1 MEPEYWKRAIIKL
14 KKEDVILKSVI
25 EQNQKNILK
34 SRKDP
39 FGTLLKSIVGQQ
51 ISVKAAESIYE
62 KLLKLLQADVSP
74 HMLLSIDKQALRET
88 GLSRQKID
96 YLCNISKYF
105 IENPNTSTNEY
116 FLDATEETIKSN
128 LISIKGVGPW
138 TIEMFLIFFKMSPDI
153 LPLGDIGL
161 INAIKKVYNLDRF
174 EKTNQIDKIN
184 QISNKWR
191 PYRTVATWYLW
202 QVIDDEL
209 VEY

>member
-1 MEPEYWKRAIIKL
+1 
-14 KKEDVILKSVI
+14 
-25 EQNQKNILK
+25 
-34 SRKDP
+34 
-39 FGTLLKSIVGQQ
+39 
-51 ISVKAAESIYE
+51 
-62 KLLKLLQADVSP
+62 
-74 HMLLSIDKQALRET
+74 
-88 GLSRQKID
+88 
-96 YLCNISKYF
+96 
-105 IENPNTSTNEY
+105 
-116 FLDATEETIKSN
+116 
-128 LISIKGVGPW
+128 
-138 TIEMFLIFFKMSPDI
+138 MFLIFFKMSPDI

>member
-1 MEPEYWKRAIIKL
+1 MILNSDIVAL
-14 KKEDVILKSVI
+14 K
-25 EQNQKNILK
+25 
-34 SRKDP
+34 
-39 FGTLLKSIVGQQ
+39 
-51 ISVKAAESIYE
+51 
-62 KLLKLLQADVSP
+62 
-74 HMLLSIDKQALRET
+74 ET

-96 YLCNISKYF
+96 YLNNISKYF
-105 IENPNTSTNEY
+105 IQNPNISSNEY
-116 FLDATEETIKSN
+116 FLDADEETIKSD
-128 LISIKGVGPW
+128 LIIIKGIGPW

-161 INAIKKVYNLDRF
+161 INAIKKVYNLDHF
-174 EKTNQIDKIN
+174 EKINQIEEIN

>member
-25 EQNQKNILK
+25 EQNQKISLNQEK
-34 SRKDP
+34 
-39 FGTLLKSIVGQQ
+39 TLLGHLPKSIVGQQ

-105 IENPNTSTNEY
+105 IENPN
-116 FLDATEETIKSN
+116 I
-128 LISIKGVGPW
+128 
-138 TIEMFLIFFKMSPDI
+138 
-153 LPLGDIGL
+153 
-161 INAIKKVYNLDRF
+161 
-174 EKTNQIDKIN
+174 IDK
-184 QISNKWR
+184 R
-191 PYRTVATWYLW
+191 VFFRR
-202 QVIDDEL
+202 
-209 VEY
+209 

>member
-1 MEPEYWKRAIIKL
+1 MEPKYWKEAIVKL
-14 KKEDVILKSVI
+14 KKDDPILKVVI
-25 EQNQKNILK
+25 ERNQKNILK

-51 ISVKAAESIYE
+51 ISVKAAGSIY
-62 KLLKLLQADVSP
+62 KKLLQFLENDISP
-74 HMLLSIDKQALRET
+74 RMVLNSDFLALKNT
-88 GLSRQKID
+88 GLSRQKIN
-96 YLCNISKYF
+96 YLNNISKYF
-105 IENPNTSTNEY
+105 VENPNITSNEY
-116 FLDATEETIKSN
+116 FTDANEETIKSD
-128 LISIKGVGPW
+128 LIAIKGIGPW

-161 INAIKKVYNLDRF
+161 INAIKKVYALDHF
-174 EKTNQIDKIN
+174 EKVNQIEKIN
-184 QISNKWR
+184 KISDKWR

>member
-1 MEPEYWKRAIIKL
+1 MEPKYWKKAIVKL
-14 KKEDVILKSVI
+14 KKDDPILKVVI
-25 EQNQKNILK
+25 ERNQKNILK

-51 ISVKAAESIYE
+51 ISVKAAGSIY
-62 KLLKLLQADVSP
+62 KKLLQFLENDISP
-74 HMLLSIDKQALRET
+74 SMVLNSDFVALKNT

-96 YLCNISKYF
+96 YLNNISKYF
-105 IENPNTSTNEY
+105 VENPNITSNEY
-116 FLDATEETIKSN
+116 FTDANEETIKSD
-128 LISIKGVGPW
+128 LIAIKGIGPW

-161 INAIKKVYNLDRF
+161 INAIKKVYTLDRF
-174 EKTNQIDKIN
+174 EKINKIEKIN
-184 QISNKWR
+184 QISDKWR

>member
-1 MEPEYWKRAIIKL
+1 MEPKYWKKAIVKL
-14 KKEDVILKSVI
+14 KKDDPILKVVI
-25 EQNQKNILK
+25 ERNKKNILK

-51 ISVKAAESIYE
+51 ISVKAAGSIY
-62 KLLKLLQADVSP
+62 KKLLQFLENDISP
-74 HMLLSIDKQALRET
+74 RMVLIYDFLALKNT
-88 GLSRQKID
+88 GLSRQKIN
-96 YLCNISKYF
+96 YLNNISKYF
-105 IENPNTSTNEY
+105 VENPNITSNEY
-116 FLDATEETIKSN
+116 FTDANEETIKSD
-128 LISIKGVGPW
+128 LIAIKGIGPW

-161 INAIKKVYNLDRF
+161 INAIKKVYALDHF
-174 EKTNQIDKIN
+174 EKVNQIEKIN
-184 QISNKWR
+184 KISDKWR

>member
-25 EQNQKNILK
+25 ERNQKNILK

-51 ISVKAAESIYE
+51 ISVKAAESIYK

-74 HMLLSIDKQALRET
+74 NMLLSIDKQALRET
-88 GLSRQKID
+88 GLSRQKIN
-96 YLCNISKYF
+96 YLFNISKYF
-105 IENPNTSTNEY
+105 IENPNTSTKEY
-116 FLDATEETIKSN
+116 FLDANEETIKSN
-128 LISIKGVGPW
+128 LIAIKGVGPW

>member
-25 EQNQKNILK
+25 ERNQKNILK

-51 ISVKAAESIYE
+51 ISVKAAESIYK

-74 HMLLSIDKQALRET
+74 NMLLSIDEQALRET
-88 GLSRQKID
+88 GLSRQKIN
-96 YLCNISKYF
+96 YLHNISKYF
-105 IENPNTSTNEY
+105 IENPDTSTKEY
-116 FLDATEETIKSN
+116 FLDANEETIKSN
-128 LISIKGVGPW
+128 LITIKGVGPW

-161 INAIKKVYNLDRF
+161 INAIKKVYNLDHF
-174 EKTNQIDKIN
+174 EKISQIEKIN

>member
-14 KKEDVILKSVI
+14 KKEDAILKSVI
-25 EQNQKNILK
+25 ERNQKNILK

-39 FGTLLKSIVGQQ
+39 FRTLLKSIVGQQ
-51 ISVKAAESIYE
+51 ISVIAAESIYK
-62 KLLKLLQADVSP
+62 KLLKLLQGDISP
-74 HMLLSIDKQALRET
+74 NMLLSIDEQALKGT
-88 GLSRQKID
+88 GLSRQKIN

-105 IENPNTSTNEY
+105 IENPDISSIEY
-116 FLDATEETIKSN
+116 FLDANDETIKSN
-128 LISIKGVGPW
+128 LITIKGIGPW

-161 INAIKKVYNLDRF
+161 VNAIKKVYNIEDF
-174 EKTNQIDKIN
+174 EKIS
-184 QISNKWR
+184 QISDKWR

>member
-14 KKEDVILKSVI
+14 KKEDIILKSVI

-34 SRKDP
+34 SREDP

-51 ISVKAAESIYE
+51 ISVKAAESVHK
-62 KLLKLLQADVSP
+62 KLSQLLEGDVSP
-74 HMLLSIDKQALRET
+74 NMVLSIDKQALRDC
-88 GLSRQKID
+88 GLSRQKIN
-96 YLCNISKYF
+96 YLYNISNYF
-105 IENPNTSTNEY
+105 TENPDISSKEF
-116 FLDATEETIKSN
+116 FLNANEETIKSN
-128 LISIKGVGPW
+128 LVTIKGIGPW

-161 INAIKKVYNLDRF
+161 INAIKKVYNLDHF
-174 EKTNQIDKIN
+174 EKIIQIEKIR
-184 QISNKWR
+184 QISDKWR

>member
-1 MEPEYWKRAIIKL
+1 MEPKYWKKAIVKL
-14 KKEDVILKSVI
+14 KKDDPILKVVI
-25 EQNQKNILK
+25 ERNKKNILK

-51 ISVKAAESIYE
+51 ISVKAAGSIY
-62 KLLKLLQADVSP
+62 KKLLQLLENDVSP
-74 HMLLSIDKQALRET
+74 RMILNSDIVALKDT

-96 YLCNISKYF
+96 YLNNISKYF
-105 IENPNTSTNEY
+105 IENPNITSNEY
-116 FLDATEETIKSN
+116 FTDANEETIKSD
-128 LISIKGVGPW
+128 LIAIKGIGPW

-161 INAIKKVYNLDRF
+161 INAIKKVYSQ
-174 EKTNQIDKIN
+174 EHYEKIN
-184 QISNKWR
+184 QISDKWR